1 MKSIYIPTNVPSSKN
16 SKRWTGKFL
25 IGSKTTLAYKKNVAD
40 YYALYKKEFHSMVK
54 DKKPPYKVEFTFIR
68 DSKRR
73 FDYCNA
79 IQIVADMMVE
89 YGWIEDDNADIFIP
103 VFAEYQYKKDN
114 GGVIIKVLDDEKED
128 YIIDEETYSFLN
140 KSIID
145 RVRKF
150 SK

>member
-40 YYALYKKEFHSMVK
+40 YYALYKKKFHSMVK
-54 DKKPPYKVEFTFIR
+54 DKKPPYRVEFTFIR

-79 IQIVADMMVE
+79 VQIVADMMVE

-103 VFAEYQYKKDN
+103 VFAPYLYKKND
-114 GGVIIKVLDDEKED
+114 GGVIIKVLD
-128 YIIDEETYSFLN
+128 N
-140 KSIID
+140 
-145 RVRKF
+145 
-150 SK
+150 